1 MVFGFEFSRMDGN
14 STQQNEDV
22 YCRQLLPSDSFD
34 IDLRGACDAY
44 YLIKDCPPFYI
55 SVGAAPQSA
64 ARNIQCN
71 ELDCRFPDSIK
82 FKITTENID
91 CYSSA
96 QAVLSHLVTL
106 IACISFTF
114 VVVNAIK

>member
-1 MVFGFEFSRMDGN
+1 MVLFSQFSRMDGN
-14 STQQNEDV
+14 SSQPIEDV
-22 YCRQLLPSDSFD
+22 YCRQLLSSDSFD

-44 YLIKDCPPFYI
+44 YLIRDCPPFYI
-55 SVGAAPQSA
+55 SVGAAQSA
-64 ARNIQCN
+64 TPNYQCN
-71 ELDCRFPDSIK
+71 DLDCRFPDSIK

-96 QAVLSHLVTL
+96 HAVFSYLVTV

-114 VVVNAIK
+114 IVV